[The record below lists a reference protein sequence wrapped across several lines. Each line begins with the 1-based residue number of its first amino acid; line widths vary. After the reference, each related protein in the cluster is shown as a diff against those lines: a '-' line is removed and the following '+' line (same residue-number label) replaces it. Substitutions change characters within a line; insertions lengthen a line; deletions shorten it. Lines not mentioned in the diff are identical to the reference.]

1 MEKINR
7 HELTL
12 DDLQEQHRSYAEI
25 IGLDNLLKLSDAFG
39 GTNIYIPQRKEL
51 EKNKIY
57 NMIYREFDG
66 SNLQELT
73 QRYGVSKTTV
83 YNIVQ
88 EKRQEISN
96 RMKREKDSLPGQM
109 SIMDILG
116 ETDSA
121 IYSAAESTME

>member
-1 MEKINR
+1 MMQKGGHLVEKLNR

-51 EKNKIY
+51 EKYKIY
-57 NMIYREFDG
+57 NMIYKEFDG

-88 EKRQEISN
+88 EKRQEISD
-96 RMKREKDSLPGQM
+96 RMKREKDNLPGQM

-116 ETDSA
+116 
-121 IYSAAESTME
+121 

>member
-1 MEKINR
+1 MMQKGGHLVEKLNR

-51 EKNKIY
+51 EKYKIY
-57 NMIYREFDG
+57 NMIYKEFDG

-88 EKRQEISN
+88 EKRREISD
-96 RMKREKDSLPGQM
+96 RMKREKDNLPGQM

-116 ETDSA
+116 
-121 IYSAAESTME
+121 